1 MGNRWIEGMYETV
14 VAVLIAAAI
23 GIGLMNLA
31 NHLNQANAVVS
42 AALRPA
48 PSQSPISDFN

>member
-31 NHLNQANAVVS
+31 DHLNQANAVVS

-48 PSQSPISDFN
+48 PSQSPTSGFD